1 MFKNFGVMYRG
12 ILFIIAIIFVV
23 VYFFMFIVH
32 IGGSIINSIKFG
44 FFTYKTIYIVTDLPP
59 EDEVLKFSI
68 DYISK
73 QIINRYKHKVVS
85 FDECKKDRNCIN
97 KVGIII
103 SSEPKLAYIFK
114 KHGLLTP
121 LEQVT
126 QIVKQSG
133 GTVDGEIIVLHG
145 QKDQMYY
152 YAVGDKAPFSSLLS
166 NIPISI
172 MNIIYR
178 PI

>member
-12 ILFIIAIIFVV
+12 ILFVIAIIFAVI
-23 VYFFMFIVH
+23 YFFMFVVH
-32 IGGSIINSIKFG
+32 IGGSIFNTIKFG
-44 FFTYKTIYIVTDLPP
+44 FFTYKTIYIVTDLSP

-73 QIINRYKHKVVS
+73 QSINRYKHKVVS
-85 FDECKKDRNCIN
+85 FDQCKKEKNCIN

-103 SSEPKLAYIFK
+103 ASEPKLAYIFK
-114 KHGLLTP
+114 KHGLLVP

-126 QIVKQSG
+126 SLVKQSG
-133 GTVDGEIIVLHG
+133 GSVDGEIIVLRDNK
-145 QKDQMYY
+145 QKIYY
-152 YAVGDKAPFSSLLS
+152 YAVGDKAPYSSLLS

-172 MNIIYR
+172 INVIHG
-178 PI
+178 PV

>member
-12 ILFIIAIIFVV
+12 ILFIIAIIFAI
-23 VYFFMFIVH
+23 VYLFMFATHV
-32 IGGSIINSIKFG
+32 GGSIFNSIKFG
-44 FFTYKTIYIVTDLPP
+44 FFTYKTIYIVTDLSP

-73 QIINRYKHKVVS
+73 QSINRYKHKVVS
-85 FDECKKDRNCIN
+85 FDECKKEKNCIN

-114 KHGLLTP
+114 KNGLLLP
-121 LEQVT
+121 LDQVKNL
-126 QIVKQSG
+126 VKQSG
-133 GTVDGEIIVLHG
+133 GSIDGEIIVLRDN
-145 QKDQMYY
+145 KERIYY
-152 YAVGDKAPFSSLLS
+152 YAVGDKAPFASLLS

-172 MNIIYR
+172 INIIHS
-178 PI
+178 PV